1 MKGWFASSVCV
12 KEPRLLE
19 TQRMKE
25 INAQHNTQ
33 DSTQAPQPKAIS
45 PSLLW
50 PWNDHI
56 LLLFPHLHW
65 EDKTHTELI
74 VSPQTSDSHWF
85 SLFFSK
91 RRRALFNWQIRL
103 PFLARLG
110 YPKAFWVS
118 GNAVICLIA
127 HLSAWAGTEKDI
139 VPSTILVLE
148 KMPKS
153 GSTLPSDMQYSKTGF
168 STGNLPSP
176 QGSDA
181 DALTTPDG
189 RVQCHGFFYL
199 SLSPVRGADKCAAA
213 RPLGRADC
221 RSSDIIWGQMWRIS
235 DSHSF
240 YWPLFL
246 ILTRPSWEP
255 GGSNWSIACK

>member
-181 DALTTPDG
+181 DLWQLLMGEYSVMASFIS
-189 RVQCHGFFYL
+189 HYL
-199 SLSPVRGADKCAAA
+199 QSEEPISVLQQGHWEELIAGPVILSGVRCEESA
-213 RPLGRADC
+213 
-221 RSSDIIWGQMWRIS
+221 
-235 DSHSF
+235 
-240 YWPLFL
+240 
-246 ILTRPSWEP
+246 ILTPST
-255 GGSNWSIACK
+255 GLSF